1 MTHVTPLSPI
11 ISNVVFDSVLR
22 YWVALVLEE
31 EAGLE
36 NFIWAVR
43 SLVVL
48 FYAKNG
54 LLASTRSERLQP
66 EFDAFTDLFY
76 RVGL

>member
-1 MTHVTPLSPI
+1 M
-11 ISNVVFDSVLR
+11 
-22 YWVALVLEE
+22 LEE

-54 LLASTRSERLQP
+54 LLASTRSERLQR